1 MGGVTHREDLLDRE
15 GACQRHDRFNQ
26 QTFWE
31 QSVTGFGR
39 QLNVLVRDMR
49 FRPCIPPMK
58 SVDLPPV
65 CAQRKGQLGQ
75 YRVLVVAKSEG
86 RFPFFVQK
94 RIRAQA
100 NAKLLLLFAR

>member
-49 FRPCIPPMK
+49 FRPLH
-58 SVDLPPV
+58 SADEERWLALV

-75 YRVLVVAKSEG
+75 HRVLVVAKSEG

-100 NAKLLLLFAR
+100 NAKLLFLFAR